1 MKHFLLSLLV
11 LALGANVLPAQTTG
25 TTSTSTTSSSA
36 LALNGQVVI
45 RDRMKITMSC
55 DHRVVD
61 GALGAEY
68 LRTLR
73 SYLEQPVRLV
83 L

>member
-1 MKHFLLSLLV
+1 
-11 LALGANVLPAQTTG
+11 
-25 TTSTSTTSSSA
+25 
-36 LALNGQVVI
+36 
-45 RDRMKITMSC
+45 MSC

-73 SYLEQPVRLV
+73 SYIEQPVRLV